1 MHVAVWLYAILALAS
16 LASLIARR
24 PWTAALAR
32 RRMPPAVWTTE
43 LFLETNLVLTA
54 LWTLLFAGGGV
65 IRGASHPSGAR
76 WCTASGSRL
85 SGVSRSASA
94 SGTPPADCARWRRPA
109 ERTQCPEFTSAAT
122 VNQSSVSPDFSP

>member
-16 LASLIARR
+16 LASLIIRR
-24 PWTAALAR
+24 PWTASLAR

-65 IRGASHPSGAR
+65 IAALAPLWSQVVYGLGLAALGRLSFRLGEWYSGRRLRAMA
-76 WCTASGSRL
+76 ASG
-85 SGVSRSASA
+85 
-94 SGTPPADCARWRRPA
+94 
-109 ERTQCPEFTSAAT
+109 
-122 VNQSSVSPDFSP
+122 